1 MTEAAQTRAPTRVTH
16 VRTYARAHVRTY
28 VHARLG
34 ATGTPGKVCTYV
46 RTYMYVRTFARTY
59 VRTYVRAVEAES
71 VRAYVRGGPGP
82 TDTTRHIHAR
92 WRKRPG
98 AFTRPGATGTPGAP
112 GRSYARTYV
121 RNQRAYFSPKSN
133 FPEPRTKSKLRTH
146 ARFVRTYPNG

>member
-59 VRTYVRAVEAES
+59 VRTYVRWKLRAC
-71 VRAYVRGGPGP
+71 VRTYVGDLAPLTQRG
-82 TDTTRHIHAR
+82 T
-92 WRKRPG
+92 
-98 AFTRPGATGTPGAP
+98 FTRAGVRDLAHSRDRAQLAHLAHLADPTH
-112 GRSYARTYV
+112 V